1 MKMNLQDPGGKI
13 EARPTMKGCEFGMK
27 KGKGDLKP
35 YTQSG
40 CTKYAMKAK
49 GLEGAV
55 GPGKARGY

>member
-1 MKMNLQDPGGKI
+1 MKMSRQDPGGKI

-27 KGKGDLKP
+27 KGEGDLKP

-40 CTKYAMKAK
+40 LTKGNLKAK

-55 GPGKARGY
+55 GPGKARGK